1 LSEHAVTVLISRNV
15 KPGCEADF
23 ERVSETLMQVATSFE
38 GFLGAQLVHP
48 GDDPEVQ
55 DSMYHVV
62 LAFDSQAHLDAWH
75 DSPERELGLAAT
87 IPLIEG
93 TARVKPV
100 TGLGLWFRT
109 TQQGP
114 PRWKVAVVTW
124 LGICPT
130 VYVLFWLTGDL
141 LQSWTLFARTA
152 VLTFAVVVLMTWV
165 VAPRLTTLFK
175 PWLFARRMSAPARP
189 PEGSARVPL
198 GGTREAEG
206 APVTPKAARPRR
218 SA

>member
-1 LSEHAVTVLISRNV
+1 MSEHAVTVLISRNV

-23 ERVSETLMQVATSFE
+23 ERVCATLVQVASNFE

-55 DSMYHVV
+55 DSLYHVV

-75 DSPERELGLAAT
+75 DSPERELGLAASL
-87 IPLIEG
+87 PLIDG
-93 TARVKPV
+93 ATRIKPV
-100 TGLGLWFRT
+100 SGLGLWFRT

-130 VYVLFWLTGDL
+130 VYGLFWLTGDL
-141 LQSWTLFARTA
+141 LKSWSLLSRTV
-152 VLTFAVVVLMTWV
+152 VLTLAVVVLMTWV
-165 VAPRLTTLFK
+165 VAPQLTRVLK
-175 PWLFARRMSAPARP
+175 PWLFARRPGR
-189 PEGSARVPL
+189 GRT
-198 GGTREAEG
+198 G
-206 APVTPKAARPRR
+206 R
-218 SA
+218 ST